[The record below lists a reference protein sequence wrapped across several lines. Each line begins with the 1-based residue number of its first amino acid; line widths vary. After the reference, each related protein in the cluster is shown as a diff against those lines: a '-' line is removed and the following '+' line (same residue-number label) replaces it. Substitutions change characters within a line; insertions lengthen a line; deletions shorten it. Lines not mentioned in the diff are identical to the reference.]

1 MTSLPRPATGGGA
14 AAPGGQIRVMIVDD
28 SAVIR
33 GLFSKTLEA
42 DPEIE
47 VVASVGNGKLAVDA
61 IKRQPVD
68 VVVLDIEMPVMDGI
82 TALPLLLEASP
93 KTKVLVASTLTLR
106 NAEISIRALSAG
118 AADYVSKPTAT
129 RELLAGQS
137 FEKELIDKIKQI
149 ARARTLVP
157 IKTGAG
163 VAAKPADSA
172 APAPT
177 AEIKLHP
184 ASKVP
189 PKIIAIGSSTGGPQA
204 LFNVMEKIGPT
215 LKLPVVITQHMPPTF
230 TTILAKHISK
240 VSGRDCTEAV
250 DGEPV
255 VPGHVYVAPGDYHMT
270 LEKSPRG
277 VVIKLNQDE
286 PENFCRPAVDVMLR
300 SVARVYGANVLT
312 VILTGMGHD
321 GLAGGRQIVEGGG
334 TLIAQDRTTSVVWGM
349 PGAVAEAGICSA
361 VLPISHIGDHI
372 VKMTAGARP

>member
-1 MTSLPRPATGGGA
+1 MTSLPRPSAGGGA
-14 AAPGGQIRVMIVDD
+14 AASGGPIRVMIVDD

-33 GLFSKTLEA
+33 GLFAKTLKA
-42 DPEIE
+42 DPDIE

-61 IKRQPVD
+61 IKRHPAD

-93 KTKVLVASTLTLR
+93 QTKVLVASTLTLR
-106 NAEISIRALSAG
+106 NAEISIRALEAG
-118 AADYVSKPTAT
+118 ATDYVSKPTAT

-149 ARARTLVP
+149 ARARTLVRVR
-157 IKTGAG
+157 T
-163 VAAKPADSA
+163 AAADPA
-172 APAPT
+172 APAANAP
-177 AEIKLHP
+177 AMAADIKLRP
-184 ASKVP
+184 ASSVP

-204 LFNVMEKIGPT
+204 LFNVLAKIGPS
-215 LKLPVVITQHMPPTF
+215 LRLPVVVTQHMPPTF
-230 TTILAKHISK
+230 TTILSKHISK
-240 VSGRDCTEAV
+240 ISGRECAEAV

-255 VPGHVYVAPGDYHMT
+255 VPGRIHVAPGDYHMT
-270 LEKSPRG
+270 VEKSARG
-277 VVIKLNQDE
+277 VILKLNRDE

-300 SVARVYGANVLT
+300 SVARVYGAHVLT

-321 GLAGGRQIVEGGG
+321 GLAGGRQIVEAGG
-334 TLIAQDRTTSVVWGM
+334 TVIAQDRTTSVVWGM

-372 VKMTAGARP
+372 IKVTAGARP